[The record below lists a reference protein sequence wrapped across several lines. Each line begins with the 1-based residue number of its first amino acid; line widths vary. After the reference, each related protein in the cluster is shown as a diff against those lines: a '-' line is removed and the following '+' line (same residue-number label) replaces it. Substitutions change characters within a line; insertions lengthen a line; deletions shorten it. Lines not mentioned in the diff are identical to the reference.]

1 MEPEQR
7 ESIATITG
15 NLPFATFL
23 MVKDQARMDL
33 QFKHTN
39 SLPGQLNNNT
49 CPESGSS
56 HFGSTSRQDP
66 DQRELGRISVVLPDR
81 DESKTRDV
89 RSISPIPIKLSRC
102 WSPNLQSEREHRRRT
117 RQFET
122 HRRPPRW

>member
-1 MEPEQR
+1 
-7 ESIATITG
+7 
-15 NLPFATFL
+15 

-66 DQRELGRISVVLPDR
+66 DQRELGRVSVVLPDR
-81 DESKTRDV
+81 DESKTWDV
-89 RSISPIPIKLSRC
+89 RSVSAIPIKLSRGGT
-102 WSPNLQSEREHRRRT
+102 PNLQSEREHRRGT

-122 HRRPPRW
+122 YRRAPWW